1 MTPGSC
7 PVIVSTS
14 SPQILLQALSHVGP
28 GRPILSP
35 APVPCTCS
43 LPCSLGLPFRSLEA
57 APFLGA
63 FPDTCPA
70 PSSHLSLLPWRPAWA
85 SRVAVNTVL
94 PRGEGEAAQ
103 APTVRDE
110 GMAVPRAQDGGTD
123 PALRGQGL
131 CLFSW
136 IPSPPGASHRTGNS
150 RHSDA
155 SQGEEPTRKP
165 VLSQSFEN
173 GFGFSSLCSRSFVGT

>member
-14 SPQILLQALSHVGP
+14 SPQILLQALGHVGP

-35 APVPCTCS
+35 ASVPCTCS
-43 LPCSLGLPFRSLEA
+43 LPCKLGLSFTSLEA
-57 APFLGA
+57 TPFLGV

-70 PSSHLSLLPWRPAWA
+70 PSSLLFLLPWRPAWA

-94 PRGEGEAAQ
+94 PRGEGEVAQ
-103 APTVRDE
+103 APTVRDD
-110 GMAVPRAQDGGTD
+110 GMAVPRAQEGWGGAD

-136 IPSPPGASHRTGNS
+136 TPSPPGASHRTGNS

-155 SQGEEPTRKP
+155 SQGKGAHSEACSEPE
-165 VLSQSFEN
+165 F
-173 GFGFSSLCSRSFVGT
+173 